1 MGPLCEA
8 GADPSANMKN
18 NFSPLDFAA
27 EFNHLETVELLCSY
41 GASNRAEAALQASRA
56 GHSSLARWLEASED
70 WTTPLH
76 HLSTL
81 SPERAYRLLREGAD
95 LHAAVAPGRPS
106 PLTIACEMHEYGEAP
121 PQSAAALVLEAAESW
136 SIRTHELFPT
146 AARGRAVELMRLGAL
161 LSRCNP
167 VFAGREHAILDA
179 WVTFVLPGAIER

>member
-76 HLSTL
+76 HLGTL

-95 LHAAVAPGRPS
+95 LHAAIAPGRPS
-106 PLTIACEMHEYGEAP
+106 PLTIACEG
-121 PQSAAALVLEAAESW
+121 
-136 SIRTHELFPT
+136 T
-146 AARGRAVELMRLGAL
+146 RGRPSCESVPDTCPAADETRLRLWHPQCDAT
-161 LSRCNP
+161 R
-167 VFAGREHAILDA
+167 VGRSTM
-179 WVTFVLPGAIER
+179 V